1 MIISIMERAMA
12 RVTLKDVAERAG
24 VGVATVD
31 RVLNARAP
39 VSAATSARVLSA
51 ADALGYRSSGLLRR
65 RVEEMAPAKRLG
77 FILQKESKWF
87 YRELAAELQR
97 QAEQLRSIR
106 ASVVIRYVESLSPSG
121 LAAAI
126 IDMHGKVDTIGLV
139 AIDHPEVN
147 RAIASLDVPVFA
159 LLSPLS
165 SPDVTAYVGIDSR
178 KAGRT
183 AGWAMARLNQAEGAV
198 GILIGSH
205 RYLGHEALESG
216 FRSYMREFAPQKPLR
231 DSVVYLDDAA
241 VAYEATAELLQAHK
255 DLSGIYHCGGGVS
268 GALKA
273 LREAGR
279 ARDVFYICHERTPV
293 TEAALADSSVDMVI
307 NNPLDQVADRV
318 TYLMS
323 RCLAG
328 KPFQAQIG
336 TIPFY
341 LCTSENL

>member
-1 MIISIMERAMA
+1 MA

-51 ADALGYRSSGLLRR
+51 ADALGYRSAGLLRR
-65 RVEEMAPAKRLG
+65 RIEEMAPAKRLG

-87 YRELAAELQR
+87 YRELAIELQR
-97 QAEQLRSIR
+97 QAEQLRTIR
-106 ASVVIRYVESLSPSG
+106 ASVVIRYVESLSPSE
-121 LAAAI
+121 LATV
-126 IDMHGKVDTIGLV
+126 IDDMRGSVDAVGLV

-147 RAIASLDVPVFA
+147 RAIASVDAPVFA

-165 SPDVTAYVGIDSR
+165 SPHVSAYVGIDSR

-183 AGWAMARLNQAEGAV
+183 AGWAMARLNRAKGAV

-216 FRSYMREFAPQKPLR
+216 FRSYMREFAPKRPLR

-241 VAYEATAELLQAHK
+241 VAYEATAELLRAHK
-255 DLSGIYHCGGGVS
+255 DLSGIYHCGGGVT

-279 ARDVFYICHERTPV
+279 ARDIVYICHERTPV
-293 TEAALADSSVDMVI
+293 TEAALADGSVDLVI
-307 NNPLDQVADRV
+307 NNPLDQVAGRV
-318 TYLMS
+318 TRLMS
-323 RCLAG
+323 RCLTG
-328 KPFQAQIG
+328 KPFQEQVGIV
-336 TIPFY
+336 PFD

>member
-1 MIISIMERAMA
+1 MA
-12 RVTLKDVAERAG
+12 RVTLKDVAEKAG

-39 VSAATSARVLSA
+39 VTAATSARVLSA
-51 ADALGYRSSGLLRR
+51 AEALGYRSAGLLRR

-87 YRELAAELQR
+87 YRELAFELQR

-106 ASVVIRYVESLSPSG
+106 AKVVIQYVESLSPSE
-121 LAAAI
+121 LATAI
-126 IDMHGKVDTIGLV
+126 DEMRGKVDAIGLV
-139 AIDHPEVN
+139 AIDHPEIN
-147 RAIASLDVPVFA
+147 RAIASADVPVIA

-165 SPDVTAYVGIDSR
+165 SPQVTAYVGIDSR

-183 AGWAMARLNQAEGAV
+183 AGWAMARLDRTEGVV

-205 RYLGHEALESG
+205 RYLGHEALETG

-241 VAYEATAELLQAHK
+241 VAYEATAELLRANK
-255 DLSGIYHCGGGVS
+255 DLSGIYHCGGGVT

-273 LREAGR
+273 LREAGQSR
-279 ARDVFYICHERTPV
+279 EVVYICHERTPV
-293 TEAALADSSVDMVI
+293 TEAALADGSIDLVI
-307 NNPLDQVADRV
+307 NNPLDQVADSV
-318 TYLMS
+318 TQMMS
-323 RCLAG
+323 RCLTG
-328 KPFQAQIG
+328 KPIQEQVG
-336 TIPFY
+336 VIPFD